1 MRLEVLNPQAQTI
14 EQTVKPANR
23 PIDLRDKRIGLYWN
37 LKSGGDHALTRAA
50 ELLSQRFPGAA
61 FRRYWGE
68 VGSLFRMATAADVER
83 IAAECDAVIG
93 TTSD

>member
-1 MRLEVLNPQAQTI
+1 MRLEILNPQAQTV

-23 PIDLRDKRIGLYWN
+23 PSDLRGKRIGLYWN
-37 LKSGGDHALTRAA
+37 LKAGGDYALARAA
-50 ELLSQRFPGAA
+50 ELLSQRFPGVT
-61 FRRYWGE
+61 FTRYWGE

-83 IAAECDAVIG
+83 MAAQCDAVIG

>member
-14 EQTVKPANR
+14 EQTVKAAHRPA
-23 PIDLRDKRIGLYWN
+23 DLKGKRIGLYWN
-37 LKSGGDHALTRAA
+37 LKAGGDHALTRAA
-50 ELLSQRFPGAA
+50 ALVSERFPGVA
-61 FRRYWGE
+61 FTRYWGE
-68 VGSLFRMATAADVER
+68 VGSLFRMATPADVER

>member
-1 MRLEVLNPQAQTI
+1 MRLEILNPQAQTI
-14 EQTVKPANR
+14 ELTVKAAHR
-23 PIDLRDKRIGLYWN
+23 PSDLAGKRIGLYWN
-37 LKSGGDHALTRAA
+37 LKAGGDHALTRAA
-50 ELLSQRFPGAA
+50 ELLSQRFPEVT
-61 FRRYWGE
+61 FTRYWGE

>member
-14 EQTVKPANR
+14 EQTVKPPNR
-23 PIDLRDKRIGLYWN
+23 PTDLKGKRIGLYWN
-37 LKSGGDHALTRAA
+37 LKAGGDHALTRAA
-50 ELLSQRFPGAA
+50 ELLSQHFPGAT

>member
-14 EQTVKPANR
+14 EQTVKAANR
-23 PIDLRDKRIGLYWN
+23 PSDLTGKRIGLYWN
-37 LKSGGDHALTRAA
+37 LKAGGDHALTRAA
-50 ELLSQRFPGAA
+50 ELLSQRFAGVTFA
-61 FRRYWGE
+61 RYWGE

-83 IAAECDAVIG
+83 IATECDAVIG

>member
-14 EQTVKPANR
+14 EQTVKAAHR
-23 PIDLRDKRIGLYWN
+23 PSDLEGKRIGLYWN
-37 LKSGGDHALTRAA
+37 LKAGGDHALTRVA
-50 ELLSQRFPGAA
+50 ELLAQRFPGVT

-68 VGSLFRMATAADVER
+68 VGSLFRMATEGDVER
-83 IAAECDAVIG
+83 IVAECDAVIG

>member
-1 MRLEVLNPQAQTI
+1 MRLEVLNPQAATI
-14 EQTVKPANR
+14 EHTAKAAHR
-23 PIDLRDKRIGLYWN
+23 PPDLRGKRVGLYWN
-37 LKSGGDHALTRAA
+37 LKAGGDHALTRTA
-50 ELLSQRFPGAA
+50 ERLGQRFPGAT
-61 FRRYWGE
+61 FKRYWGE